1 MAPIIGVTTLVDQ
14 VKWGVWDRRVAL
26 LTMTYIDAIARS
38 GGVPVLLPPNDFGA
52 AEVVERLDGL
62 ILSGGA
68 DIDPARFGQ
77 EPHEKT
83 VIVADRD
90 AWEFA
95 VLSAALERDLPVLA
109 ICRGIQVLNVLAGG
123 TLHQHL
129 PDAIGHSD
137 HLQQAGTFGPMKVKL
152 EKGCRLERLLGDRVT
167 VPCHHHQAIDEL
179 GPGLRAVGWADDGV
193 VEAAELTDRRFV
205 VGVQWHPEQDQN
217 DRTLFEALVAEASV
231 PGAQAR

>member
-1 MAPIIGVTTLVDQ
+1 MMAPIIGVTTLVDQ
-14 VKWGVWDRRVAL
+14 VKWGVWDRKVAL
-26 LTMTYIDAIARS
+26 LTMTYIDAISRA

-52 AEVVERLDGL
+52 SEVVERLDGL

-77 EPHEKT
+77 EAHPRT

-109 ICRGIQVLNVLAGG
+109 ICRGIQVLNVAVGG
-123 TLHQHL
+123 SLHQHL
-129 PDAIGHSD
+129 PEVLGHQD
-137 HLQQAGTFGPMKVKL
+137 HLHTPGTFGSTKVRL

-167 VPCHHHQAIDEL
+167 VPCHHHQGIDQL
-179 GPGLRAVGWADDGV
+179 GAGLVAVGWADDGM
-193 VEAAELTDRRFV
+193 VEAAELVDRRFV
-205 VGVQWHPEQDQN
+205 VGVQWHPEQDQG
-217 DRTLFEALVAEASV
+217 DLRLFEALVEEARS
-231 PGAQAR
+231 R